1 MDALTRATEARATMT
16 AWLAETEAKLRVF
29 DEVAARSE
37 RIAEMPVRQPK
48 RPRKGGE
55 PTEDAEE
62 NQKKNFRKNIHR
74 TVNKLVH
81 VSGGSELSVEHLML
95 LRRTKEGKMR
105 RVFPAWFRAI
115 VLFGVEAD
123 WRYVVTN
130 ESEFAQDLLDPDDI
144 QMLRGHYSERWDGKN
159 LMRLFE
165 KHGRNGLQLRED
177 VRRMVDTDLARL
189 WSLMAWK

>member
-1 MDALTRATEARATMT
+1 MDALTRVTEVRDTMVG
-16 AWLAETEAKLRVF
+16 WLAEADAKLRVL

-48 RPRKGGE
+48 RPRKGAE
-55 PTEDAEE
+55 PSEDAVE
-62 NQKKNFRKNIHR
+62 NQQKNFRRNIHR
-74 TVNKLVH
+74 TVNKLAH
-81 VSGGSELSVEHLML
+81 VSGGAELGVEHLMVTK
-95 LRRTKEGKMR
+95 RTKEGKMR

-115 VLFGVEAD
+115 VLFGIESD
-123 WRYVVTN
+123 WRYVLTM
-130 ESEFAQDLLDPDDI
+130 ESEFAKDLMDPDDI

-177 VRRMVDTDLARL
+177 VRRMVETDLTRL